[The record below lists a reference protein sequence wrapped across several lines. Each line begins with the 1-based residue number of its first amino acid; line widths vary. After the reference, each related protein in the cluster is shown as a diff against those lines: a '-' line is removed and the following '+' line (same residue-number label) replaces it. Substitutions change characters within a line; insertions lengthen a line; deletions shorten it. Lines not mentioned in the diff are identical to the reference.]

1 MKRLLIVSIM
11 VVGITSLAFAQPAP
25 KEKPAGPGYHG
36 YGYGH
41 GCCCCM
47 PCDMGPGKGPMG
59 KDPKGKPDPL
69 KNAPESTVKSAK
81 DAKKAVEKYVKEN
94 FKGYKV
100 GKVKE
105 FEGRRGPAYSVDATD
120 AGGNKAEFHV
130 NPWGKVIGPIFVR

>member
-1 MKRLLIVSIM
+1 MKRLLMVSVM

-36 YGYGH
+36 YGH

-47 PCDMGPGKGPMG
+47 PCDMGPGKGPMDKG
-59 KDPKGKPDPL
+59 PKGKPAPL

-81 DAKKAVEKYVKEN
+81 DAKKAVEEYVKAN